1 MKPHRLKHILLP
13 FLLLFLLSMTGCLE
27 TLSNFDID
35 PVVMRA
41 NPYLNKLALH
51 DEDLQIYASSII
63 QICEKNTS
71 ACILNSIYR
80 HIVENYEYIADPE
93 DEEII
98 QTPQETITKKGG
110 DCEDLTILLISL
122 LENIGLDSYLVLTDT
137 HAYALAID
145 INPDLLWPYIE
156 ESLIAQVEQDNDE
169 EIRQNLSDTF
179 TLNGKSSWYYGGKG
193 ESLSE
198 SFSSLTFT
206 YTITATRPIDFYV
219 VSSQEDFHSF
229 ANDSSFTHFPE
240 CTQRQQ
246 TQITGN
252 CTIQTS
258 GGIILSNNGFR
269 STKITLDLEQYFK
282 PSFYNLFKNNTIS
295 TYTINKKQS
304 VVLDPTAGVY
314 GYPGY
319 DAELTGEKIAFN
331 PKTKEYVYLE

>member
-1 MKPHRLKHILLP
+1 MKHHRHQTISIA
-13 FLLLFLLSMTGCLE
+13 FLLLIILSMTGCLE

-41 NPYLNKLALH
+41 NPYLNKLELN
-51 DEDLQIYASSII
+51 DEDLQTYALSII
-63 QICEKNTS
+63 QTCKNNTS
-71 ACILNSIYR
+71 VCILNSIYR

-122 LENIGLDSYLVLTDT
+122 LENIGLNSYLVLTDT

-145 INPDLLWPYIE
+145 INPDLLWPHIE
-156 ESLIAQVEQDNDE
+156 ESLIGQVEQDDNK
-169 EIRQNLSDTF
+169 EIRQNLTDTF
-179 TLNGKSSWYYGGKG
+179 TLKRKSSWYYGGKG
-193 ESLSE
+193 ENLSE

-206 YTITATRPIDFYV
+206 YALTSSHPIDFYV
-219 VSSQEDFHSF
+219 VSSQKDFYLF
-229 ANDSSFTHFPE
+229 ANDSSFTYFPD
-240 CTQRQQ
+240 CSQHQK
-246 TQITGN
+246 TQINGN

-258 GGIILSNNGFR
+258 GGIILYNNGFR
-269 STKITLDLEQYFK
+269 STQVTVDLEQYFK

-295 TYTINKKQS
+295 TYTIHNKQS

-319 DAELTGEKIAFN
+319 DAELAGEKIAFN